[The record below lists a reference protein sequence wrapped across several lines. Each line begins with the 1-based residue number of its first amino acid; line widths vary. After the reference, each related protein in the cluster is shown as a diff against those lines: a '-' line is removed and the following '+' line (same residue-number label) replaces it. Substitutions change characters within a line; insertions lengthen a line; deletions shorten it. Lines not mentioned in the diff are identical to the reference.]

1 MRPLKRA
8 ALSGARRGAG
18 SAREPG
24 VCPGLPLGGKRARDQ
39 GRRHRPWRTA
49 QHLNVEARLFP
60 EGDTTEPEP
69 RSPSTSP
76 SSGQYLSSS
85 SFNYVLVSISS
96 TCIRAIYTM
105 PDSSGAPEH
114 GDPRTKLPPFRVAK
128 GNIIRL
134 NAEDSLSSYCLQLV
148 RVSFGWSRRSAGS
161 STSPTASK
169 GCPTFQDVGLIRS
182 LVRSEG
188 PGASGMAVK
197 AEPFDGLRD
206 LAARSSATTRPPI
219 GRRDSIAAVGQR
231 RRGRLRDRCTT
242 SWRRWPCP
250 RSGPV

>member
-1 MRPLKRA
+1 MNNDIPGDNAPHVFDRYPPDTAHWL
-8 ALSGARRGAG
+8 AG
-18 SAREPG
+18 ICDEASAKAGDSPYEFRKIMCELI
-24 VCPGLPLGGKRARDQ
+24 VMNLRD
-39 GRRHRPWRTA
+39 GITHA
-49 QHLNVEARLFP
+49 
-60 EGDTTEPEP
+60 
-69 RSPSTSP
+69 
-76 SSGQYLSSS
+76 
-85 SFNYVLVSISS
+85 
-96 TCIRAIYTM
+96 
-105 PDSSGAPEH
+105 
-114 GDPRTKLPPFRVAK
+114 FRVAQQ
-128 GNIIRL
+128 IIVA
-134 NAEDSLSSYCLQLV
+134 NAPAAKHIEQQYLKYDQA
-148 RVSFGWSRRSAGS
+148 RSAVIETGPDTADGPT
-161 STSPTASK
+161 STTK

-197 AEPFDGLRD
+197 AEPLDGLRD